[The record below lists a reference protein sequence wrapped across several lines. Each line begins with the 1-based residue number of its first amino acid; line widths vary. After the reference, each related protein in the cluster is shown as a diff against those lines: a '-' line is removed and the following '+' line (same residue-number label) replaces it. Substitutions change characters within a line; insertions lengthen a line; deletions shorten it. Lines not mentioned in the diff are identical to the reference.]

1 MNNKNIPNNINNTG
15 FYKSFINDIINKP
28 KLNIDKIYLTK
39 NFTNFIIGKF
49 GYTRKSVEILKE
61 ILIHLIVKPQRLV
74 VDHEKYYI
82 AMDLYTTTLY
92 MCYKDICMIDI
103 DEKDYNYEE
112 IRTNMPEL
120 SYIVY
125 ETRKGY
131 HIFLT
136 NKYYNYKD
144 NDTIDLMIKLGADF
158 YNIVFCNLRGFS
170 VRLNKKTTDKD
181 DIYTYIGRYGK
192 GLTEIENLVK
202 EHENSIIKYKDIIR
216 SKMK

>member
-28 KLNIDKIYLTK
+28 KLDIDKIYLTK

-131 HIFLT
+131 HIF
-136 NKYYNYKD
+136 Y
-144 NDTIDLMIKLGADF
+144 
-158 YNIVFCNLRGFS
+158 VFSYQLYLIF
-170 VRLNKKTTDKD
+170 
-181 DIYTYIGRYGK
+181 
-192 GLTEIENLVK
+192 LVK
-202 EHENSIIKYKDIIR
+202 DIHLQHVIYLFLLNY
-216 SKMK
+216 SF